1 MFISKK
7 ILTIRMRKLQE
18 DIKFKTIK
26 VSQKG
31 QISIPA
37 DIRKEVGIRK
47 GDELLLVR
55 RGDKLLIEKSSKVS
69 RRFANEF
76 AYMLK
81 HAEKVAKRLWE
92 NKEDEIWD
100 KL

>member
-1 MFISKK
+1 MLKN
-7 ILTIRMRKLQE
+7 E
-18 DIKFKTIK
+18 IKFKTIK

-31 QISIPA
+31 QIAIPA
-37 DIRKEVGIRK
+37 DIRKEVGIKR

-55 RGDKLLIEKSSKVS
+55 RGDKLLIEKSSEVS
-69 RRFANEF
+69 KRFTREF
-76 AYMLK
+76 DYMLK

>member
-1 MFISKK
+1 
-7 ILTIRMRKLQE
+7 MRKLE
-18 DIKFKTIK
+18 DDIKFKTIK

-31 QISIPA
+31 QIAIPA
-37 DIRKEVGIRK
+37 DIRRELKIKTGE
-47 GDELLLVR
+47 ELLLVR
-55 RGDKLLIEKSSKVS
+55 RGDKLLIEKSSEVS
-69 RRFANEF
+69 RRFTREF
-76 AYMLK
+76 DYMLK

>member
-37 DIRKEVGIRK
+37 DIRK

>member
-1 MFISKK
+1 
-7 ILTIRMRKLQE
+7 MRKFE
-18 DIKFKTIK
+18 DDIKFKTIK

-31 QISIPA
+31 QIAIPS
-37 DIRKEVGIRK
+37 DIRREVGIKK

-55 RGDKLLIEKSSKVS
+55 RGDKLLIEKSSKTSKRFS
-69 RRFANEF
+69 RKFD
-76 AYMLK
+76 YMLK

-92 NKEDEIWD
+92 NKKDEIWD

>member
-1 MFISKK
+1 MKRYIE
-7 ILTIRMRKLQE
+7 L
-18 DIKFKTIK
+18 KTIK

-31 QISIPA
+31 QIAIPS
-37 DIRKEVGIRK
+37 DIRKEIGIKK

-55 RGDKLLIEKSSKVS
+55 KGDKILIERASKSSQKFD
-69 RRFANEF
+69 REF
-76 AYMLK
+76 NFMLK

-92 NKEDEIWD
+92 NKEDEVWD

>member
-1 MFISKK
+1 
-7 ILTIRMRKLQE
+7 MRKLQE

-31 QISIPA
+31 QIAIPA

-69 RRFANEF
+69 GRFAHEF
-76 AYMLK
+76 DYMLK

-92 NKEDEIWD
+92 NKKDEIWD